1 MSALR
6 WVRGGCESSLPVSS
20 YGESQDAP
28 RDQEGDTL
36 AVPVQRCT
44 GSLSQIIGLGNEMQG
59 LQFRKE
65 EVKLPLLADDVISC
79 KSFTKTLLELINEF
93 GKVAGY

>member
-1 MSALR
+1 MA
-6 WVRGGCESSLPVSS
+6 VRAHCRGLLNGA
-20 YGESQDAP
+20 SQDAP

-65 EVKLPLLADDVISC
+65 EVKLPLPADDMIPR